1 MKHLFNTLFLSI
13 ILCAFALTA
22 SGQESKVNVQSE
34 QASTSITTDTT
45 VAKPKKAM
53 NRLTVGG
60 YGEAV
65 GSRMFYSNNYKRYT
79 DASLYKNDDI
89 KRGHAIFPNAL
100 KNGKCEFF
108 APLRIVKMAW
118 GFDKL
123 FAEVKVKDAPLLR
136 SEMRSYL
143 GSKGQYY
150 RYKLGQQKLLPEQ
163 QEHIKQLFARFGY
176 KDVDFEYF
184 AEEIDF
190 TSI

>member
-1 MKHLFNTLFLSI
+1 MDEKELLRKAFESGEVPGIITYCFTELCPMK
-13 ILCAFALTA
+13 
-22 SGQESKVNVQSE
+22 
-34 QASTSITTDTT
+34 
-45 VAKPKKAM
+45 
-53 NRLTVGG
+53 
-60 YGEAV
+60 
-65 GSRMFYSNNYKRYT
+65 NNCIHYL
-79 DASLYKNDDI
+79 ASLYKNDDT

-100 KNGKCEFF
+100 KYGKCEFF

-150 RYKLGQQKLLPEQ
+150 RYKLGQQKLVPEQ

>member
-1 MKHLFNTLFLSI
+1 MAGIGDRISFRKT
-13 ILCAFALTA
+13 
-22 SGQESKVNVQSE
+22 QEHV
-34 QASTSITTDTT
+34 IT
-45 VAKPKKAM
+45 K
-53 NRLTVGG
+53 
-60 YGEAV
+60 E
-65 GSRMFYSNNYKRYT
+65 
-79 DASLYKNDDI
+79 
-89 KRGHAIFPNAL
+89 
-100 KNGKCEFF
+100 E
-108 APLRIVKMAW
+108 
-118 GFDKL
+118 

-176 KDVDFEYF
+176 KDVDFDYF